1 MHTARPPPDRLR
13 HTARP
18 HCLYTVSKRCSNHKP
33 YTQMVF
39 SVWSMEG
46 RLEKLAERLAEKR
59 ARPTLTA
66 LQKKFGR
73 RSRRLE
79 RHLER
84 RFDPADGLGPTKGV
98 DLSPTSI
105 LLTETTVVPETETLR
120 PDSSRPPFHDV
131 VETKLEPETVN
142 WETERTTVVPETT
155 LSSSPPPFEDVVHE

>member
-1 MHTARPPPDRLR
+1 
-13 HTARP
+13 
-18 HCLYTVSKRCSNHKP
+18 
-33 YTQMVF
+33 MVF
-39 SVWSMEG
+39 SVWTMEG

-59 ARPTLTA
+59 ARPTLKA

-105 LLTETTVVPETETLR
+105 LLTETTVVPGTETLR
-120 PDSSRPPFHDV
+120 PDSSRPPFDDV
-131 VETKLEPETVN
+131 VETKLAPETVN
-142 WETERTTVVPETT
+142 WETETTVVPETT
-155 LSSSPPPFEDVVHE
+155 LSSLPPPPFEDVVHE